1 MIKPFKIIFRQV
13 GKVRDLHIEEANF
26 KKHLQEKVLVAL
38 RAELTKQQLKEK
50 KLFFSLI
57 SEKTIKQLK
66 NKYNKTVAFLYEVDS
81 QKVDDYMLKKRNEI
95 KVFLNQPHL
104 EEQPLHEFRKLLKI
118 YYYNEM
124 KLSVEP
130 QIIKKTQ
137 KNPLT
142 ELLGKWN
149 DRIVI
154 TGHLQKNNRKS

>member
-104 EEQPLHEFRKLLKI
+104 EE
-118 YYYNEM
+118 
-124 KLSVEP
+124 
-130 QIIKKTQ
+130 
-137 KNPLT
+137 
-142 ELLGKWN
+142 
-149 DRIVI
+149 
-154 TGHLQKNNRKS
+154 